1 MLLHKFNH
9 SIENLLNLFI
19 QFDENINYF
28 FRASRIFLPYLD

>member
-28 FRASRIFLPYLD
+28 FHASRIFLPYLD